1 MSKYVPT
8 SVSCN
13 IGGTDITIETGL
25 LANQASG
32 AVTVRS
38 GGTVVLVTAV
48 RQPLD
53 VPRGFF
59 PLTCNYQEMMYA
71 AGRIPGSYFRREGR
85 PSERETL
92 ICRLMDRPIRPMFS
106 KAYDFEELQII
117 ATVLSADKTASPDV
131 LALTGASAALHIS
144 DIPFLGPIAGT
155 RVGMI
160 DGKMVCFPSAA
171 TVDAQSTLNLILA
184 GSRDAVVMVEGGAK
198 FVAEDAM
205 AEAIAF
211 GHEQIQPLI
220 DIQEELRE
228 KVGKPKIVVPE
239 PAQDEELASFVGE
252 LVTDDYKVA
261 LSTADKMA
269 RKEAKSATVAKAKEA
284 VAAKWPEDEAK
295 AGLLEAVLKNIEKK
309 IVRARIVNEGLR
321 IDGRDTTTVRPLD
334 IKVGL
339 LPRTHG
345 SALFRRGE
353 TSALATAT
361 LGSSRDVQRIETLTG
376 EIEKNWM
383 LHYNFPPYCVGE
395 ARFLRGTSRREVGH
409 GALSERALAPVL
421 PNPDDFPFTLR
432 VVSEIMES
440 NGSSSMASVCGATM
454 SLMDAGVPISAPVA
468 GIAMGLC
475 KEGEEYF
482 VLTDILGDEDALG
495 DMDFKVA
502 GTRDGI
508 TSIQM
513 DIKITGIPADVL
525 KRALHQAKDA
535 RVHIL
540 DAMAEVLPEPRA
552 ELSKLA
558 PQMEVLFINPEKIRS
573 VIGPGGK
580 NIKAITAATGADID
594 IEDSGKISVFAPT
607 AESMEQAKEMVL
619 YYDQTPVPGKNY
631 VGVVR
636 KILDGIGALVEILP
650 GAEGMLHVSQMDVA
664 HVEKVEDLLQLG
676 QEVNV
681 KVIELEPGG
690 RIRLSRKA
698 WLMEQAG
705 QEVNIDD
712 FKRPSGG
719 RGGDR
724 GPRGDKRNDRGGR
737 GGDRGSRGPRR

>member
-1 MSKYVPT
+1 MTEYKKA
-8 SVSCN
+8 SVSCTV
-13 IGGTDITIETGL
+13 GGIDIAIETGQ

-53 VPRGFF
+53 IPRGFF
-59 PLTCNYQEMMYA
+59 PLTCNYQEMQYA

-85 PSERETL
+85 PSEYETL
-92 ICRLMDRPIRPMFS
+92 VCRLMDRPIRPLFA
-106 KAYDFEELQII
+106 KAYNYEEIQII
-117 ATVLSADKTASPDV
+117 ATVISADKQANPDV

-155 RVGMI
+155 RVGYI
-160 DGKMVCFPSAA
+160 NEKLVIFPTIQDTAEN
-171 TVDAQSTLNLILA
+171 STLNLVLA

-198 FVAEDAM
+198 FIPEDIM

-220 DIQEELRE
+220 DIQEELRD
-228 KVGKPKIVVPE
+228 KVGIPKITVVE
-239 PAQDEELASFVGE
+239 AEKDEELNTFIADI
-252 LVTDDYKVA
+252 VTNDYKVA
-261 LSTADKMA
+261 LTTPEKMA
-269 RKEAKSATVAKAKEA
+269 RRDAKSAAKTKVKEA
-284 VAAKWPEDEAK
+284 VAKKWEDDADK
-295 AGLLEAVLKNIEKK
+295 LSAVSGVLKDIEKK
-309 IVRARIVNEGLR
+309 FVRGRIVSDGLR
-321 IDGRDTTTVRPLD
+321 IDGRDTTTVRALE
-334 IKVGL
+334 INVGL
-339 LPRTHG
+339 LPMTHG

-353 TSALATAT
+353 TSALAVAT
-361 LGSSRDVQRIETLTG
+361 LGSSRDVQRIETING
-376 EIEKNWM
+376 EVEKRWM

-395 ARFLRGTSRREVGH
+395 ARFLRGTSRREIGH

-421 PNPDDFPFTLR
+421 PAAEDFPFTIR

-454 SLMDAGVPISAPVA
+454 SLMDAGVPLTAPVA
-468 GIAMGLC
+468 GVAMGLC
-475 KEGEEYF
+475 QEGDEYY

-502 GTRDGI
+502 GTREGI
-508 TSIQM
+508 TAIQM
-513 DIKITGIPADVL
+513 DIKIAGIPTDVL

-540 DAMAEVLPEPRA
+540 DAMIATLAESRP

-558 PQMEVLFINPEKIRS
+558 PQMAVVQINPEKIRS

-607 AESMEQAKEMVL
+607 AEAMEQAKEMVL

-631 VGVVR
+631 AGVVR

-650 GAEGMLHVSQMDVA
+650 GAEGMLHVSQMDVE
-664 HVEKVEDLLQLG
+664 HVQNVGDILQLG

-698 WLMEQAG
+698 WLMEEAG
-705 QEVNIDD
+705 QEINIDD

-719 RGGDR
+719 RGG
-724 GPRGDKRNDRGGR
+724 PRGGGSRDNRSGGR
-737 GGDRGSRGPRR
+737 RDNRGPRR

>member
-1 MSKYVPT
+1 MTEYKKT
-8 SVSCN
+8 SVSCTV
-13 IGGTDITIETGL
+13 GGVDFTIETGY

-32 AVTVRS
+32 AVTVTS

-48 RQPLD
+48 RQALD
-53 VPRGFF
+53 EPRGFF

-85 PSERETL
+85 PSEYETL
-92 ICRLMDRPIRPMFS
+92 VCRLMDRPIRPMFS
-106 KAYDFEELQII
+106 KAYDYDEIQII
-117 ATVLSADKTASPDV
+117 ATVLSADKKANPDV
-131 LALTGASAALHIS
+131 MALTGASAALHIS
-144 DIPFLGPIAGT
+144 EIPFLGPIAGA
-155 RVGMI
+155 RVGMVE
-160 DGKMVCFPSAA
+160 DKMVIFPTYQGIAEH
-171 TVDAQSTLNLILA
+171 STLNLVLA
-184 GSRDAVVMVEGGAK
+184 GSRDAVVMVEGGAE
-198 FVAEDAM
+198 FITEDTM

-220 DIQEELRE
+220 DIQNELRE
-228 KVGKPKIVVPE
+228 KVGQPKLVVPE
-239 PAQDEELASFVGE
+239 AQTDEELSTFIGDFITE
-252 LVTDDYKVA
+252 EYKVA
-261 LSTADKMA
+261 LTTAEKMA
-269 RKEAKSATVAKAKEA
+269 RKDAKKAASTKVKAA
-284 VAAKWPEDEAK
+284 VAEKWGEDSDKLANVS
-295 AGLLEAVLKNIEKK
+295 GVLKNLEKK
-309 IVRARIVNEGLR
+309 IVRGRIVNEGLR
-321 IDGRDTTTVRPLD
+321 IDGRNTTTVRGLSVD
-334 IKVGL
+334 VGV
-339 LPRTHG
+339 LPMTHG

-361 LGSSRDVQRIETLTG
+361 LGSSRNSQRIETIAG
-376 EIEKNWM
+376 EVEKHWM

-395 ARFLRGTSRREVGH
+395 ARFLRGTSRREIGH
-409 GALSERALAPVL
+409 GCLAERALTPVL
-421 PNPDDFPFTLR
+421 PTAEDFPFTIR

-454 SLMDAGVPISAPVA
+454 SLMDAGVPLSAPVA

-502 GTRDGI
+502 GTAEGI
-508 TSIQM
+508 TAIQM
-513 DIKITGIPADVL
+513 DIKISGIPTEVL

-540 DAMAEVLPEPRA
+540 SAMAEVLPQARP

-558 PQMEVLFINPEKIRS
+558 PQMTVLQINPEKIRS

-607 AESMEQAKEMVL
+607 AESMELAKEMVL

-631 VGVVR
+631 AGVVR
-636 KILDGIGALVEILP
+636 KILDGIGAIVEIMP
-650 GAEGMLHVSQMDVA
+650 GAEGMLHVSQMDVT
-664 HVEKVEDLLQLG
+664 HVENVGDVLQLG
-676 QEVNV
+676 QEVDV
-681 KVIELEPGG
+681 KVIELEAGG

-705 QEVNIDD
+705 EEVNIED
-712 FKRPSGG
+712 FK
-719 RGGDR
+719 
-724 GPRGDKRNDRGGR
+724 
-737 GGDRGSRGPRR
+737 